1 MSTEAGHSAHGRHES
16 PEEVVAPQS
25 FWDEFRDAV
34 SLRTVG
40 LILGVLFLQLG
51 FILSYVGAF
60 HAPTPQNIPLGIV
73 SSSAQASGQTAAR
86 LNAIPSSPLRA
97 VPVADRTTAEQQI
110 RSGDLSA
117 ALLIDT
123 QGTADTLL
131 V

>member
-1 MSTEAGHSAHGRHES
+1 MSTEAGQRAHGRHES

-73 SSSAQASGQTAAR
+73 SSSAQVADQTAAK
-86 LNAIPSSPLRA
+86 LNAIPSSPLQ
-97 VPVADRTTAEQQI
+97 VVTVADRATAE
-110 RSGDLSA
+110 R
-117 ALLIDT
+117 
-123 QGTADTLL
+123 
-131 V
+131 